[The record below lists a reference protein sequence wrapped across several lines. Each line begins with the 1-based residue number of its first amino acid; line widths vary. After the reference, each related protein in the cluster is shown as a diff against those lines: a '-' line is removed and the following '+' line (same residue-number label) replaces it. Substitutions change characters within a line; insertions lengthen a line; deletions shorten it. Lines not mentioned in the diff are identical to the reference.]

1 MKNFIRNIVALAAV
15 LTIGTAS
22 IPTTNG
28 LPVSL
33 TVSASA
39 ASIYSVTDAR
49 NDLATVNAHPYYLS
63 YYRKYNTKSVVK
75 AYQRLMRWLGYSL
88 DVDGIYGA
96 DSRSVC
102 KKFQRKYYLTVDGCF
117 GDECC
122 QKMSDIINS
131 VIAPDSTESLD
142 FSRAYNY
149 ALAYWCDRN
158 YDYNYY
164 EGMNCQNFVS
174 QIFLAAGFPTSSSF
188 KNGTYAFINVD
199 GFLDYMRA
207 KGVAYTSGRPSVSN
221 VKPGDV
227 IVTNNGNH
235 VMFVMDVS
243 GGNIYASGNT
253 NNRDRISVSTGVI
266 SGVLHT
272 SSLF

>member
-1 MKNFIRNIVALAAV
+1 
-15 LTIGTAS
+15 
-22 IPTTNG
+22 
-28 LPVSL
+28 
-33 TVSASA
+33 
-39 ASIYSVTDAR
+39 
-49 NDLATVNAHPYYLS
+49 
-63 YYRKYNTKSVVK
+63 
-75 AYQRLMRWLGYSL
+75 
-88 DVDGIYGA
+88 
-96 DSRSVC
+96 
-102 KKFQRKYYLTVDGCF
+102 
-117 GDECC
+117 
-122 QKMSDIINS
+122 MSDIINS

-243 GGNIYASGNT
+243 GGNIYASAIPTPSSTKYNSLVWLL
-253 NNRDRISVSTGVI
+253 NNVYVAPKSTA
-266 SGVLHT
+266 
-272 SSLF
+272 SSDEREIAAEYRELLLKRLKFLVAI

>member
-1 MKNFIRNIVALAAV
+1 
-15 LTIGTAS
+15 
-22 IPTTNG
+22 
-28 LPVSL
+28 
-33 TVSASA
+33 
-39 ASIYSVTDAR
+39 
-49 NDLATVNAHPYYLS
+49 
-63 YYRKYNTKSVVK
+63 
-75 AYQRLMRWLGYSL
+75 
-88 DVDGIYGA
+88 
-96 DSRSVC
+96 
-102 KKFQRKYYLTVDGCF
+102 
-117 GDECC
+117 
-122 QKMSDIINS
+122 
-131 VIAPDSTESLD
+131 
-142 FSRAYNY
+142 
-149 ALAYWCDRN
+149 
-158 YDYNYY
+158 
-164 EGMNCQNFVS
+164 MNCQNFVS
-174 QIFLAAGFPTSSSF
+174 QIFLAAGFPTSSF